1 MKRFVRCVLLVV
13 SCVILKT
20 TNNQQLTTPKPMP
33 RKVLSAIV
41 LTLLL
46 ITLNIGL
53 TYGQARESVFRMA
66 EGFVRIAEPGQL
78 ADTLTVW
85 GDISAPGRYIV
96 PRGTKPHELI
106 SYARGPANRLYGGGN
121 EVALDWSKLRL
132 EISISTYHPERGE
145 ETVQSY
151 EFRYSDPF
159 PSDLREYR
167 LRNDQIISLEVKRR
181 PSFVDYLRVLGPVL
195 SVTTTTILLIDRLQ
209 N

>member
-1 MKRFVRCVLLVV
+1 MK
-13 SCVILKT
+13 KA
-20 TNNQQLTTPKPMP
+20 LTIIT
-33 RKVLSAIV
+33 

-46 ITLNIGL
+46 ISLKTTHARAQL
-53 TYGQARESVFRMA
+53 GQTMFRMA

-78 ADTLTVW
+78 ADTVTVW
-85 GDISAPGRYIV
+85 GDISSPGRYII

-106 SYARGPANRLYGGGN
+106 SYARGPANRLYGGAN

-132 EISISTYHPERGE
+132 ELSISTYHPQRGE

-159 PSDLREYR
+159 PAELRGYI
-167 LRNDQIISLEVKRR
+167 LQNDQIVSIEVKRR
-181 PSFVDYLRVLGPVL
+181 PTIVDYLRVLGPVL

-209 N
+209 D

>member
-1 MKRFVRCVLLVV
+1 MPKKHLSILLL
-13 SCVILKT
+13 SLLIFSLKT
-20 TNNQQLTTPKPMP
+20 ETSQAQAGSQL
-33 RKVLSAIV
+33 
-41 LTLLL
+41 
-46 ITLNIGL
+46 
-53 TYGQARESVFRMA
+53 FRMA

-78 ADTLTVW
+78 ADTVTVW
-85 GDISAPGRYIV
+85 GDVSSPGRYII

-106 SYARGPANRLYGGGN
+106 SYARGPQSRLYGGGN

-132 EISISTYHPERGE
+132 ELSISTYHPETGN
-145 ETVQSY
+145 ETVETY

-159 PSDLREYR
+159 PADLRDYE
-167 LRNDQIISLEVKRR
+167 LQNDQIVSLQVKRR